1 MSGVRRRRV
10 VPEAIGVTSL
20 MSPRDLFLYVSC
32 VLIWGTT
39 WLAIKYQLG
48 SVPVDVSVAYRF
60 GLAAAILVVY
70 CLGRGVP
77 LRFSRRAHGFMALQ
91 GFFLFGLNYVLTYHS
106 ERFLSSGLTA
116 VGFTAIVFLNIL
128 GTRILFGT
136 PITLPVL
143 SGALLGAFGIALVFW
158 RDLGAIDPSRNVAL
172 GLGLILGAA
181 AVSSIGNLL
190 SAWNQ
195 RQGLPIL
202 PSNAFGMAYGALFVS
217 GLALLKGEEFWI
229 DTSASYL
236 LSLVYLALFGTVLA
250 FGAYLSLLGRIGADK
265 AGYASIL
272 FPLVALGLSTWV
284 EGFVW
289 HVSTVVGL
297 CLSLAGNVVI
307 LTKRRRPA

>member
-1 MSGVRRRRV
+1 V
-10 VPEAIGVTSL
+10 
-20 MSPRDLFLYVSC
+20 SPRDLFLYVSC

-39 WLAIKYQLG
+39 WLAITFQLG

-60 GLAAAILVVY
+60 GLAAGLLVAY
-70 CLGRGVP
+70 CLARGAP
-77 LRFSRRAHGFMALQ
+77 LRFSARRHGFMALQ
-91 GFFLFGLNYVLTYHS
+91 GFFLFGLNYVLTYHA
-106 ERFLSSGLTA
+106 ERFISSGLTA

-143 SGALLGAFGIALVFW
+143 SGASLGALGIALVFW
-158 RDLGAIDPSRNVAL
+158 RDLVTIDPSRNVAL

-195 RQGLPIL
+195 RRGLPIL
-202 PSNAFGMAYGALFVS
+202 QSNAIGMAYGALFVS
-217 GLALLKGEEFWI
+217 ALALLKGEEFRI
-229 DTSASYL
+229 ETSAPYL
-236 LSLVYLALFGTVLA
+236 LSLAYLSLFGTVLA

-272 FPLVALGLSTWV
+272 FPLVALGLSTWI

-289 HVSTVVGL
+289 HPSTVLGL

-307 LTKRRRPA
+307 LTKRRSAAG

>member
-1 MSGVRRRRV
+1 MS
-10 VPEAIGVTSL
+10 S
-20 MSPRDLFLYVSC
+20 RDFFLYLSC

-39 WLAIKYQLG
+39 WLAITFQLG
-48 SVPVDVSVAYRF
+48 SVPVDVSVASRF
-60 GLAAAILVVY
+60 GLAAALLVAY

-77 LRFSRRAHGFMALQ
+77 LRFSPRQHGFMALQ

-106 ERFLSSGLTA
+106 ERFISSGLTA

-136 PITLPVL
+136 PMTLPVVG
-143 SGALLGAFGIALVFW
+143 GALLGALGIALVFW
-158 RDLGAIDPSRNVAL
+158 RDLVAIDPSRNVAL

-181 AVSSIGNLL
+181 AVSSVGNLL

-195 RQGLPIL
+195 RRGLPIL
-202 PSNAFGMAYGALFVS
+202 QSNAIGMAYGALFVTA
-217 GLALLKGEEFWI
+217 LALLQGDEFRI
-229 DTSASYL
+229 ETSPSYL
-236 LSLVYLALFGTVLA
+236 LSLVYLSLFGTVLA

-272 FPLVALGLSTWV
+272 FPLVALGLSTWI

-289 HVSTVVGL
+289 HPSTVVGL
-297 CLSLAGNVVI
+297 CLSLVGNVVI
-307 LTKRRRPA
+307 LTKRRRPP

>member
-1 MSGVRRRRV
+1 MS
-10 VPEAIGVTSL
+10 A
-20 MSPRDLFLYVSC
+20 RDLFLYVSC

-39 WLAIKYQLG
+39 WLAITFQLG

-60 GLAAAILVVY
+60 GLAAALLVAY
-70 CLGRGVP
+70 CLWRRVP
-77 LRFSRRAHGFMALQ
+77 LRFSPRQHGFMALQ
-91 GFFLFGLNYVLTYHS
+91 GLFLFGLNYVLTYHA
-106 ERFLSSGLTA
+106 ERFISSGLTA

-136 PITLPVL
+136 PMTLPVL
-143 SGALLGAFGIALVFW
+143 SGAFLGAVGIALVFW
-158 RDLGAIDPSRNVAL
+158 RDLVAIDPSRNVAL

-195 RQGLPIL
+195 RRGLPIL
-202 PSNAFGMAYGALFVS
+202 QSNGIGMAYGALFVS
-217 GLALLKGEEFWI
+217 ALALLQGEGFRIE
-229 DTSASYL
+229 TSASYL
-236 LSLVYLALFGTVLA
+236 LSLVYLSLFGTVLA

-272 FPLVALGLSTWV
+272 FPLVALGLSTWI

-289 HVSTVVGL
+289 HLSTVAGL
-297 CLSLAGNVVI
+297 CLSLVGNVVI
-307 LTKRRRPA
+307 LTKRRRRV